1 MIAPFIA
8 VHPFPRGDLAIV
20 ALAAMSIAGCS
31 SQPVEPRA
39 ETPARANSPRATTL
53 KSVNPQLAIPVASGT
68 YRCDENARVDVTP
81 DARDATRIDV
91 GWQGQRYTLT
101 RHDSYSGLPRYEDS
115 VSKLVWVVLPW
126 KGLLLDGRS
135 GQPLANECKPG

>member
-1 MIAPFIA
+1 MIAPCVPA
-8 VHPFPRGDLAIV
+8 PALSRGTLALA
-20 ALAAMSIAGCS
+20 ALAAMSIVACS
-31 SQPVEPRA
+31 TQPPQPQVA
-39 ETPARANSPRATTL
+39 TSARTNSPRAAAS

-68 YRCDENARVDVTP
+68 YLCDQNARVDVTP

-101 RHDSYSGLPRYEDS
+101 RHNSYSGLPRYEDS